1 MYNILIIEDDELQ
14 IAVVRSFLMEEG
26 YNVYATADGPQ
37 GIAIFQS
44 QKIDIVLLDLGIP
57 SMSGLD
63 VLQEIKKIDEKAKV
77 IVVTGYASV
86 ESSVFALKYG
96 AIDYLQKP
104 VNFQKLS
111 ERIKTVLQLNV
122 E

>member
-1 MYNILIIEDDELQ
+1 MSNILIIEDDELQ
-14 IAVVRSFLMEEG
+14 IAVLRSFLLDEG

-37 GIAIFQS
+37 GILIFQK
-44 QKIDIVLLDLGIP
+44 QNIDLVLLDIGIP

-63 VLQEIKKIDEKAKV
+63 VLQEIKKIDDQAKV

-86 ESSVFALKYG
+86 ESSVYAIKYG

-104 VNFQKLS
+104 VDFNTLS
-111 ERIKTVLQLNV
+111 EKIKKALKLTI